1 MIYNSAEFFHTFSVS
16 GIFRYCVSNIDFGMI
31 CGNVLEQI
39 IRIIPCVNST
49 LRYNPLILL
58 LFFIFRKRCD
68 NYRRT
73 VFYETVNIIL

>member
-49 LRYNPLILL
+49 LRYKP
-58 LFFIFRKRCD
+58 
-68 NYRRT
+68 
-73 VFYETVNIIL
+73 